1 MALTASVSGAVGKIC
16 RIADNSPQLNRISD
30 RTNGGRIYAQ
40 HCSHKP
46 RFDASVS
53 VGRKRQVSIVS
64 AKVSRR
70 AVAVGV
76 SAGTVAL
83 IAGAVAAAGA
93 LAVAA
98 MGGRESPSQQAILVT
113 RRGMQLFEQGKVK
126 ESLEKFDE
134 ALELDPRQ
142 RPYLWQRGLS
152 LYYLD
157 RFEDGATQFRDDVA
171 VNPNDTEEALWSF
184 LCEAKLYGPEEA
196 RRRFLKVGTDSRP
209 IMRKVYE
216 VYRDGRPV
224 EEIMQSVNSTGGADF
239 FYASLYT
246 GLYHEAYNNVDAA
259 REALIAAVR
268 SPYGSRSGDYMASL
282 ARVHCLCRNWA
293 SSDAGGLYA
302 YPMEENSRREK
313 LRSAREEIGKLQ
325 ANRTLSME
333 LMIVK
338 AQHQ

>member
-1 MALTASVSGAVGKIC
+1 MALIASVSGSIGVGITIY
-16 RIADNSPQLNRISD
+16 RNANEVSRSNLRSG
-30 RTNGGRIYAQ
+30 RTNDVAIKSENR
-40 HCSHKP
+40 CSMP
-46 RFDASVS
+46 VVDASIFA
-53 VGRKRQVSIVS
+53 KRNWSRSRQSSILS
-64 AKVSRR
+64 SKVSRR

-76 SAGTVAL
+76 SAGTAAL

-113 RRGMQLFEQGKVK
+113 RKGMRLFEQGKVK

-157 RFEDGATQFRDDVA
+157 RFEDGAAQFRDDVA
-171 VNPNDTEEALWSF
+171 VNPNDTEEALWTF
-184 LCEAKLYGPEEA
+184 LCEARIYGPEEA

-216 VYRDGRPV
+216 VYRDGSPV
-224 EEIMQSVNSTGGADF
+224 EEILQSVNSTSGADF

-246 GLYHEAYNNVDAA
+246 GLYHEAYNNADAA

-282 ARVHCLCRNWA
+282 ARVHCLCRDWA
-293 SSDAGGLYA
+293 SSTAGGI
-302 YPMEENSRREK
+302 SDTK
-313 LRSAREEIGKLQ
+313 
-325 ANRTLSME
+325 
-333 LMIVK
+333 
-338 AQHQ
+338 